1 MHYLISVVDDES
13 SSDAADGSG
22 DVEAFNERLKADGY
36 WVYVGGLDSPATATV
51 VDNRKDAAILTD
63 GPFLESKEYL
73 GGLWIVDAPDL
84 DVALKLAAEASKVCD
99 RKLEVRPFADE

>member
-13 SSDAADGSG
+13 SADAAEGSG
-22 DVEAFNERLKADGY
+22 QVEAFNARLKADGY

-51 VDNRKDAAILTD
+51 VDNRRDAAIITD
-63 GPFLESKEYL
+63 GPFIESKEYL